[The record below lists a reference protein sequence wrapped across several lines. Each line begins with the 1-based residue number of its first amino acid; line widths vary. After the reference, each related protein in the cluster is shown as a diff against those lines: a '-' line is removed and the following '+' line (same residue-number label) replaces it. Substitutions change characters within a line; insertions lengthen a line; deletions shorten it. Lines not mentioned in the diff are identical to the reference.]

1 MLVLH
6 DNDGLEPDLKDE
18 LEQGF
23 LSSQFGK
30 PLLLKTSQELRM
42 LSSVRKQR
50 LSSIQVLNCQNS
62 NQNSKNSNQNSK
74 KFQKVPKK
82 FPKNP

>member
-62 NQNSKNSNQNSK
+62 NQCLNCQKSMVGRYVSRYVGISK
-74 KFQKVPKK
+74 
-82 FPKNP
+82 